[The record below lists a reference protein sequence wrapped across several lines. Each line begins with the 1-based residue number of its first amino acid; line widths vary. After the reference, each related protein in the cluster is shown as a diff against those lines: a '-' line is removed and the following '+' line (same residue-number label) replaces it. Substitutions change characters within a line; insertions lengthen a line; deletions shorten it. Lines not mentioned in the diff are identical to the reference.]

1 MQLRFSWSSIH
12 FLGMA
17 ADLDRLITLTPEVRN
32 GKATLAG
39 TRFTVSYVLEFLA
52 SVMSEEDVLRDF
64 PDLRMGQIQVVM
76 RHSSKGEKKPS

>member
-17 ADLDRLITLTPEVRN
+17 ADLDKLITLTPEVRN

-52 SVMSEEDVLRDF
+52 SVMSQEDVLRDF
-64 PDLRMGQIQVVM
+64 PDLRMGQIQVFM
-76 RHSSKGEKKPS
+76 RYSSKGEKRPS